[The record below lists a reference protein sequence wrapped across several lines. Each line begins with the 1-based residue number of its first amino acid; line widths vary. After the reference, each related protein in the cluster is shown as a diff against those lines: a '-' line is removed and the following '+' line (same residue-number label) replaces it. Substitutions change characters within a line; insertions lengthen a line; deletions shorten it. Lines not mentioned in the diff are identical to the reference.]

1 MASLLTPRRNPS
13 GRSGSHRS
21 GAGRSGSRQDDT
33 IRLTATLAADDLV
46 GDERDESL
54 SPEVGWLVMAI
65 TGALITALSGWV
77 ILAGLTVLG
86 WLAGDTATLGGA
98 LQVGTQLWLL
108 ANGAGA
114 ELGPLSW
121 TLTPLG
127 VSLVFA
133 FLISRFAGLVARQY
147 VAEHPG
153 VTRRRVVGSVTA
165 AMGIVYLLLVAG
177 TGLAVG
183 LPVQAARGLLGGLLV
198 AGIGAAWGSARAV
211 GFRPADHWPGWAR
224 PIPVAVASA
233 QGVILLAGAAAL
245 LSSLIVHRDRVVALT
260 DGLHAGIAG
269 GIAILIG
276 QLAFAPNAVIWS
288 GSYVLGAGFT
298 LGPGTVVAPSAT
310 TLGLLPPFPMLAALP
325 ADGSVQGGSSYLQ
338 LCWLAA
344 GVLAGVVA
352 AVQVIRRRPSA
363 RFDET
368 ALVGGLSGVI
378 AALAF
383 VVLGWLSGGDLGVG
397 RLTGL
402 GPRLLGLLIL
412 AGATLGLSGMICG
425 LVFGLVRQLRRR

>member
-13 GRSGSHRS
+13 GRSGS
-21 GAGRSGSRQDDT
+21 GRSGSRQDDT
-33 IRLTATLAADDLV
+33 IRLTATMATDDVGADPQ
-46 GDERDESL
+46 DETL
-54 SPEVGWLVMAI
+54 TPKVGWLVMAV
-65 TGALITALSGWV
+65 TGALIIALSGWV

-86 WLAGDTATLGGA
+86 WLAGDAATLGSA
-98 LQVGTQLWLL
+98 LRVGTQLWLL

-114 ELGPLSW
+114 QLGSLNW

-133 FLISRFAGLVARQY
+133 FMISRFAGLVARQY

-153 VTRRRVVGSVTA
+153 VTRLRVVGSVTV
-165 AMGIVYLLLVAG
+165 AMAVAYLLLVAG

-183 LPVQAARGLLGGLLV
+183 LPIQAARGVVGGVLI
-198 AGIGAAWGSARAV
+198 AGTGAAWGSARTV
-211 GFRPADHWPGWAR
+211 GFRPTERWPGWIR

-245 LSSLIVHRDRVVALT
+245 ISSLIVHLHRVVTLT
-260 DGLHAGIAG
+260 DGLHAGVAG

-276 QLAFAPNAVIWS
+276 QLVFAPNAVIWS
-288 GSYVLGAGFT
+288 GSYALGAGFT
-298 LGPGTVVAPSAT
+298 LGNGTVVAPAAT
-310 TLGLLPPFPMLAALP
+310 TVGLLPPFPVLAAVP
-325 ADGSVQGGSSYLQ
+325 ADGVGGQLQ

-344 GVLAGVVA
+344 GVLAGAVA
-352 AVQVIRRRPSA
+352 AVQVIRRRPTA

-383 VVLGWLSGGDLGVG
+383 VALGWLSGGDLGDA
-397 RLTGL
+397 RLAGL
-402 GPRLLGLLIL
+402 GPRLLPLLVL
-412 AGATLGLSGMICG
+412 SAATLGLSGMLCG
-425 LVFGLVRQLRRR
+425 LIVGLIRRLRHR